1 MEYICPEKN
10 CVYEPDEVQCTCG
23 AEEKP
28 CIPDWEDVVFV
39 ADDFLKSRS
48 KQLDEKLNQPG
59 FTERSKKQALELLD
73 TQPRT
78 RKRKPY
84 LRYIK
89 NKIKDAA
96 VPSFDRCYP
105 MYFVDEEQ
113 KADGHST
120 PRVRPKRGSIRYED
134 IPATRCNELTQLN
147 SKYNMQPIW
156 ADDLKT
162 SLKKENL
169 VDAEWKKQE
178 YRKVSRKRVPI
189 FYHGTHS
196 CGPRLESLTYL
207 YAYEYPYNRQQT
219 KYLRASSLDGAKER
233 LKYLYPDLDQGAL
246 NRLLRGV
253 VKKPHTAQSDN
264 KAKVMATFINPKCG
278 YGWIG
283 KIDQAI
289 DKTKNSIKSSYT
301 NENIVFKFRRGVVNR
316 NGIFIPKK
324 QDWTKFNKK
333 KATDI
338 ENAYN
343 TRVQGGGYQNAT
355 LDNNATIVWTR
366 YRNHG
371 DIMNNNNEKIGE
383 VRREVTDFPSHN
395 WDEYAQECVNPQ
407 LYCYPKLTGTPDN
420 KKAALKDSFEK
431 LHRLNTCVA
440 ERADEV
446 QKMRSGDK
454 EKTKNHK
461 EVLGSYKYI
470 REQCRKDIER
480 ALEEDKES
488 SLKPPSCDEAK
499 DPDSNC
505 LLLVPYI
512 VRKSGGNRRLKYLIK
527 TCGSRTNLLA
537 DLPDG
542 HVYQQDQS
550 KVDQLWNDK
559 EYLKELGTI
568 FSRNLGVDP
577 AVGPEEIRRLLTG
590 VSRGTVAI
598 KKRGDDLYVT
608 KLIGDMDIDFGI

>member
-10 CVYEPDEVQCTCG
+10 CVYDSDEVQCTCG

-48 KQLDEKLNQPG
+48 EQLDEKLNQPG
-59 FTERSKKQALELLD
+59 FTERSKKQALELLGK
-73 TQPRT
+73 QRRT
-78 RKRKPY
+78 RKQKQKQY
-84 LRYIK
+84 LLDIK
-89 NKIKDAA
+89 TKIEDAA
-96 VPSFDRCYP
+96 VPSFNRCYP

-147 SKYNMQPIW
+147 FEYNMQPIW

-162 SLKKENL
+162 SLKKENP
-169 VDAEWKKQE
+169 VVEEEKKILYE
-178 YRKVSRKRVPI
+178 RVSGKRVPI
-189 FYHGTHS
+189 LYHGTHS

-207 YAYEYPYNRQQT
+207 YAYETPHNHQRT
-219 KYLRASSLDGAKER
+219 EYLRASSLNGAKER
-233 LKYLYPDLDQGAL
+233 LKYLYHDLDKGAL
-246 NRLLRGV
+246 NRLLGRV
-253 VKKPHTAQSDN
+253 VLN
-264 KAKVMATFINPKCG
+264 KFAGQHGLRRTRSNAEDKDMATFINPKCG

-289 DKTKNSIKSSYT
+289 DKTENTIKSHDG
-301 NENIVFKFRRGVVNR
+301 NENIVFKFRLGVVK
-316 NGIFIPKK
+316 NGRFIPKK

-333 KATDI
+333 RATDI

-343 TRVQGGGYQNAT
+343 TRVRGGYQNAT
-355 LDNNATIVWTR
+355 LDKNATIVWTR
-366 YRNHG
+366 SANRG

-383 VRREVTDFPSHN
+383 VRRETHN
-395 WDEYAQECVNPQ
+395 WDEYAQECVHPQ

-420 KKAALKDSFEK
+420 KKAALKDSFKK
-431 LHRLNTCVA
+431 LHKLNTCVA

-446 QKMRSGDK
+446 QKMRGDPD
-454 EKTKNHK
+454 EKKKRDHK
-461 EVLGSYKYI
+461 EVLASYEYI
-470 REQCRKDIER
+470 LERCRKDIER
-480 ALEEDKES
+480 ALEEDKER
-488 SLKPPSCDEAK
+488 SLKQPSCDESK
-499 DPDSNC
+499 ESNC
-505 LLLVPYI
+505 LRLVPYI
-512 VRKSGGNRRLKYLIK
+512 VRNNNNHRFKYLIK

-537 DLPDG
+537 DLPDENV
-542 HVYQQDQS
+542 HYNDTKWNS
-550 KVDQLWNDK
+550 LWNSNL
-559 EYLKELGTI
+559 YLHDLGAI
-568 FSRNLGVDP
+568 FSHNLGVDP